1 MQIGSESE
9 REKYLLKIK
18 MIVLN
23 FVNFNLFLVI
33 VMLFI
38 LQGGNIW
45 FLKKIEDF
53 VLRILFVVKSLLVV
67 KLLILK

>member
-1 MQIGSESE
+1 MQIVSESE